1 MENIIKRI
9 PNLGVL
15 ILNNLDDQ
23 SLAQSKRTSREVA
36 KLLDNER
43 FYWIR
48 ILGKYSKHFEGFEES
63 WNDVI
68 NKTPSN
74 VIKQLAVAVQ
84 KFFELKISSKKVA
97 PIHIA
102 VNKGSFQ
109 LCDYVATKTRTKK
122 PNRNLIYVMKLVIK
136 ELDDQSLVRNK
147 EANREIGEYLENERF
162 YWLRIIKNYT
172 NNFEGFEEFWKE
184 VLNKAP
190 DGIVEQLSIAVQEFY
205 KQFPRNYR
213 SKSSPHYFAATKG
226 NLKLCEFVIENT
238 TNKNPVN
245 KYGITPLHR
254 AATNGYLDV
263 CRLIIVKVEDKNP
276 TDSDG
281 WTPLHYAAIN
291 GHLNVCRL
299 IIDNVDNKHP
309 VNNVGETP
317 EDLADNI
324 EVYQLFQS
332 HPILIIID

>member
-23 SLAQSKRTSREVA
+23 SLAKSKRTSREVA
-36 KLLDNER
+36 KFLDNER

-48 ILGKYSKHFEGFEES
+48 ILGKYKKNFEGFEES
-63 WNDVI
+63 WKDVI
-68 NKTPSN
+68 NKTPTN

-84 KFFELKISSKKVA
+84 KFFELNMSSKKVA

-136 ELDDQSLVRNK
+136 EVDDQSLVRSK
-147 EANREIGEYLENERF
+147 EASREIGEYLENERF

-172 NNFEGFEEFWKE
+172 NNFEGFEESWKE

-190 DGIVEQLSIAVQEFY
+190 DGIVEQLSIAVQESF
-205 KQFPRNYR
+205 KQ
-213 SKSSPHYFAATKG
+213 SPWIYWQKMSPLNFAATIG
-226 NLKLCEFVIENT
+226 NF
-238 TNKNPVN
+238 
-245 KYGITPLHR
+245 
-254 AATNGYLDV
+254 DV
-263 CRLIIVKVEDKNP
+263 CKL
-276 TDSDG
+276 S
-281 WTPLHYAAIN
+281 
-291 GHLNVCRL
+291 
-299 IIDNVDNKHP
+299 
-309 VNNVGETP
+309 
-317 EDLADNI
+317 
-324 EVYQLFQS
+324 
-332 HPILIIID
+332 